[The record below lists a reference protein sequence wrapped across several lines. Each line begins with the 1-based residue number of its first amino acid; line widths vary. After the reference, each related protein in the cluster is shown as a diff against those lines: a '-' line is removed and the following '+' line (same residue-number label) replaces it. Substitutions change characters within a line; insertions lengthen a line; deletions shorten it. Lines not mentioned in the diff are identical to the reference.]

1 MVSADVEWMAEGV
14 FVLAVMILR
23 PYQIDG
29 ENKIRQAFAAGHK
42 APLYVLPTGGGKTVL
57 FASIAHSADRRG
69 KRVLILAH
77 RVELVDQ
84 IVTALKQF
92 DVNPNIIA
100 AGYHNTAGRVS
111 NRSVSVASVQTLI
124 RRLDLYPSPTLVVC
138 DEAHH
143 ATAGNSWS
151 EIMRHYTD
159 AKRLGVT
166 ATPVRLDGRGL
177 ASTFDHLICGPN
189 VPELIAM
196 GFLVRPRVFAPPTVD
211 TSGLH
216 IRMGEYRAEETQA
229 LMDVPVITGSALDHY
244 RKHADGLP
252 GLAFCT
258 SVQHADHVAD
268 QFRTAGVSAIAL
280 NGGTDKEVRRLA
292 VQDFRDGKIKILASC
307 DLFSEG
313 FDAPGAHIGI
323 LLRPTASEGL
333 FLQQVG
339 RLLRPAHGKTHAIIL
354 DHVGNTQK
362 FGMPDEAREWTL
374 TSDIVHKKK
383 AKPGVRVCPRCF
395 AASPAR
401 ARTCVECG
409 TVFEVQARQEVEE
422 REGELVELT
431 AEQIAR
437 RRERQNQGRAATLEQ
452 LTNIARIK
460 GYSPGW
466 ALKVLEGREAKKRK
480 KESANATLNRT
491 YLT

>member
-1 MVSADVEWMAEGV
+1 
-14 FVLAVMILR
+14 MITLR

-29 ENKIRQAFAAGHK
+29 ENKIRQSFAAGHK
-42 APLYVLPTGGGKTVL
+42 APLYVLPTGGGKTIL

-92 DVNPNIIA
+92 DVNPDIIA
-100 AGYHNTAGRVS
+100 AGYHSTTGRVS
-111 NRSVSVASVQTLI
+111 NRSIAVASVQTLI
-124 RRLDLYPSPTLVVC
+124 RRLDSYAPPTLIVC

-143 ATAGNSWS
+143 ATMGNSWS
-151 EIMRHYTD
+151 TIMRHYID

-177 ASTFDHLICGPN
+177 ASTFDHLITGPN
-189 VPELIAM
+189 VPELIEM
-196 GFLVRPRVFAPPTVD
+196 GYLVRPRVFAPPTVD

-216 IRMGEYRAEETQA
+216 VRMGEYRTDEAEA
-229 LMDVPVITGSALDHY
+229 LMDVPTITGDALSHY
-244 RKHADGLP
+244 RKHADELP

-258 SVQHADHVAD
+258 SVQHAHHVAE
-268 QFRTAGVSAIAL
+268 QFRADGISAVAL
-280 NGGTDKEVRRLA
+280 DGGTDKEIRRMA
-292 VQDFRDGKIKILASC
+292 VQDFRNGKIKILASC

-313 FDAPGAHIGI
+313 FDVPGAHIGI

-339 RLLRPAHGKTHAIIL
+339 RLLRPAHGKENAIIL

-362 FGMPDEAREWTL
+362 FGMPNEAREWTL

-383 AKPGVRVCPRCF
+383 AKPGIRVCPKCF

-401 ARTCVECG
+401 ARVCVECG
-409 TVFEVQARQEVEE
+409 NIFEVQARQEVQEKD
-422 REGELVELT
+422 GELIELT
-431 AEQIAR
+431 AEQIAK
-437 RRERQNQGRAATLEQ
+437 RRERQAQGMASLLKQ
-452 LTNIARIK
+452 LKEIERIK
-460 GYSPGW
+460 KYKPGW
-466 ALKVLEGREAKKRK
+466 AEHIYAAREAKKRK
-480 KESANATLNRT
+480 KEQRREQRQIAN
-491 YLT
+491 

>member
-1 MVSADVEWMAEGV
+1 
-14 FVLAVMILR
+14 MITLR
-23 PYQIDG
+23 PYQVDG
-29 ENKIRQAFAAGHK
+29 ENKIRQAFAMGHK

-84 IVTALKQF
+84 IVSALKQF
-92 DVNPNIIA
+92 DVNPDIIA
-100 AGYHNTAGRVS
+100 AGYHNTTGRVS
-111 NRSVSVASVQTLI
+111 NRSIAVASVQTLI
-124 RRLDLYPSPTLVVC
+124 RRLDLYPPPTMIIC

-151 EIMRHYTD
+151 EIMRHYDT

-189 VPELIAM
+189 VPELIEL

-211 TSGLH
+211 ISGLH
-216 IRMGEYRAEETQA
+216 VRMGEYRAEETQA
-229 LMDVPVITGSALDHY
+229 LMDVPSITGDALSHY

-258 SVQHADHVAD
+258 SVQHAHHVAD
-268 QFRTAGVSAIAL
+268 QFRNAGVSAIAL
-280 NGGTDKEVRRLA
+280 DGGTDKEIRRMA

-313 FDAPGAHIGI
+313 FDVPGAHIGI
-323 LLRPTASEGL
+323 LLRPTQSEGL

-339 RLLRPAHGKTHAIIL
+339 RLLRPAPGKQNAIIL

-362 FGMPDEAREWTL
+362 FGMPDEARQWVL
-374 TSDIVHKKK
+374 TSDIIHKAKKK
-383 AKPGVRVCPRCF
+383 AGVRVCPKCF

-401 ARTCVECG
+401 ARTCCECG
-409 TVFEVQARQEVEE
+409 HVFEVQARQEVEE
-422 REGELVELT
+422 RDGELVELT

-437 RRERQNQGRAATLEQ
+437 RRERQEQGMTKELADL
-452 LTNIARIK
+452 IAFGKKK
-460 GYSPGW
+460 GYADGW
-466 ALKVLEGREAKKRK
+466 AMHVWQAREAKKRK
-480 KESANATLNRT
+480 KEQDNDKQISM
-491 YLT
+491 